1 MAINKGTLA
10 KEVNGIVEYIYPKTA
25 SDIVEY
31 TSTQSVK
38 DKLDSLDTS
47 TSNLSTNINNKLDRS
62 LKGANNGLAELGND
76 GKVPL
81 SQLPSS
87 VDDVIEGYYKNSNF
101 YKDSAGNTL
110 ITGETG
116 KIYVDMTTNKIY
128 RWSGNSYVIIS
139 DTQSKWGS
147 F

>member
-31 TSTQSVK
+31 TPAQSVK
-38 DKLDSLDTS
+38 EKLDSLDAS

-62 LKGANNGLAELGND
+62 LKGANNGLAELGSD

-101 YKDSAGNTL
+101 YKDSTGSTL

-116 KIYVDMTTNKIY
+116 KIYVDITTNKIY